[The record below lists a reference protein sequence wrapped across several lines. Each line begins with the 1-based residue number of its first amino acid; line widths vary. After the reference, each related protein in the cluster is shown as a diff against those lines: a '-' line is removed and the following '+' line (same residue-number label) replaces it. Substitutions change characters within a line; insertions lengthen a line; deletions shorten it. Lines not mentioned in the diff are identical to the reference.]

1 MPELPEV
8 ECIVRSLRPWLE
20 GRRLE
25 AIEIRSP
32 LAAAGNPGPLRRVL
46 AGRRVE
52 AVRRRGKFILF
63 DLDEGVCAI
72 HLRMTGRLLW
82 QGEEGPYTRAVIRF
96 AHGRLLLDDTRQF
109 ARIYASPELPEPVAR
124 LGPEPFEL
132 PAAEFCSRLRARR
145 GRIKPLLLDQRFLAG
160 LGNIYADESLHRAR
174 IHPLQPAATLSS
186 RRAERLHNAIL
197 AVLEEAIAA
206 GGSSISDYVDGE
218 GRSGRFQ
225 LLHRV
230 YGREG
235 QPCPAC
241 GTAVRRI
248 VAAQR
253 GTWFCPR
260 CQPCRPARAL
270 QPARRP
276 LAGRLST
283 GR

>member
-8 ECIVRSLRPWLE
+8 ECIVLSLRPWLE
-20 GRRLE
+20 GGRIE
-25 AIEIRSP
+25 AVEIRSP
-32 LAAAGNPGPLRRVL
+32 LAAGGEPGQVSRFLTGCL
-46 AGRRVE
+46 VE

-63 DLDEGVCAI
+63 ELDAGVCAI

-96 AHGRLLLDDTRQF
+96 AHGRLLLDDIRQF
-109 ARIYASPELPEPVAR
+109 ARLYAGSSVPEPVAR

-132 PAAEFCSRLRARR
+132 AAAEFCSRLRARR
-145 GRIKPLLLDQRFLAG
+145 GRMKPLLLHQRFLAG
-160 LGNIYADESLHRAR
+160 LGNIYADEALHRAR
-174 IHPLQPAATLSS
+174 IHPLQPAATLSA
-186 RRAERLHNAIL
+186 RRAERLHEAIL
-197 AVLEEAIAA
+197 EVLKEAIAA
-206 GGSSISDYVDGE
+206 GGSSISDYVDGG

-260 CQPCRPARAL
+260 CQPCR
-270 QPARRP
+270 
-276 LAGRLST
+276 
-283 GR
+283 